1 MDVVLRVVIA
11 LVLVVGVMWVL
22 AKLARKPMRGRAAS
36 TLDVLARAQLSR
48 NAGVAVVRV
57 NDVALVVGVTDG
69 GVSLLRELDAEA
81 FATKA
86 DEPER
91 TAVDVEALA
100 AADAPATRP
109 AAGGR
114 TALAGSALSPNTWR
128 QAVEALRER
137 TARGA

>member
-1 MDVVLRVVIA
+1 MDAVLRVFIA

-22 AKLARKPMRGRAAS
+22 AKIARKPMRGRAAN

-57 NDVALVVGVTDG
+57 DDIALVVGVTDG
-69 GVSLLRELDAEA
+69 GVSLLRELPAEA
-81 FATKA
+81 FATPA
-86 DEPER
+86 NEPER
-91 TAVDVEALA
+91 TAVDVESLVAVEKPVA
-100 AADAPATRP
+100 APAGR
-109 AAGGR
+109 R
-114 TALAGSALSPNTWR
+114 TALTGSALSPNTWR